1 MLPEVSDTEPK
12 VASPWRRLLK
22 ISVSLTILGL
32 LLSQVDRASW
42 RIAWE
47 QSQPLWLV
55 GAVVLKSL
63 TLLLHELRLWM
74 AFERPR
80 PPLLRVCA
88 IGFAAGVINL
98 IAPGRAGDI
107 ASIAMLHRE
116 CDVKVGAATT
126 AVGLV
131 AFLEAAMLG
140 VFLLCIVGLGAI
152 NFEAVYQNMAV
163 IQSVEM
169 DASEQVQLLLRW
181 VGFGLLASVL
191 AAGLAVLWWVKRDPQ
206 SATAP
211 RGRLKGILLDTL
223 EATMGQLSS
232 PVSLLGNVALAGLQV
247 LGMVGAFAMALTA
260 VGIAVPYPWVAAAT
274 ILLLSSVAA
283 IGLPPALAAGPALA
297 SMAVLPLFGVGDIQ
311 DLNALSSNPQI
322 LAYTGA
328 YWIISQVPAALF
340 GIPCL
345 SGRMD
350 QLKSARRGAAI
361 PSVSSEP

>member
-1 MLPEVSDTEPK
+1 VSDPETTA
-12 VASPWRRLLK
+12 ASPWRRALQAG
-22 ISVSLTILGL
+22 VSLLILGI
-32 LLSQVDRASW
+32 LLSQVDGDSW
-42 RIAWE
+42 TLAWQ
-47 QSQPLWLV
+47 QSKPLWLL
-55 GAVVLKSL
+55 GAVALKSL

-74 AFERPR
+74 AFEEPR

-88 IGFAAGVINL
+88 IGPAAGIINL
-98 IAPGRAGDI
+98 IAPGRAGDF
-107 ASIAMLHRE
+107 ACIAMLHRE

-152 NFEAVYQNMAV
+152 NFEAVYQNMAA
-163 IQSVEM
+163 IQHVEI
-169 DASEQVQLLLRW
+169 DASGQLDFLLRLI
-181 VGFGLLASVL
+181 GFGLLGSIGL
-191 AAGLAVLWWVKRDPQ
+191 AGLALLWWVKSDRGQ
-206 SATAP
+206 TATP
-211 RGRLKGILLDTL
+211 KGRIQTILMDTI

-232 PVSLLGNVALAGLQV
+232 PASLIGNVVLAGLQV

-260 VGIAVPYPWVAAAT
+260 VGISVPYPWVAAAS

-297 SMAVLPLFGVGDIQ
+297 SMAVLPLFGIGDIQ
-311 DLNALSSNPQI
+311 ELSSLASDPRI

-350 QLKSARRGAAI
+350 LLNSRQREPSSDSAPA
-361 PSVSSEP
+361 EH